1 MNEDGL
7 IEEAMLELCGTT
19 DMWTFINA
27 CKVWKKFW
35 DDHMPVKFPPKDC
48 NLPSIAFISFNN
60 FFASLLDLL

>member
-35 DDHMPVKFPPKDC
+35 DDHMPVKFPPKD
-48 NLPSIAFISFNN
+48 LYSIYMGGKEE
-60 FFASLLDLL
+60 

>member
-19 DMWTFINA
+19 DMWTVITA

-35 DDHMPVKFPPKDC
+35 DDHMPVKFPPKD
-48 NLPSIAFISFNN
+48 LYSIYMGGEEE
-60 FFASLLDLL
+60 